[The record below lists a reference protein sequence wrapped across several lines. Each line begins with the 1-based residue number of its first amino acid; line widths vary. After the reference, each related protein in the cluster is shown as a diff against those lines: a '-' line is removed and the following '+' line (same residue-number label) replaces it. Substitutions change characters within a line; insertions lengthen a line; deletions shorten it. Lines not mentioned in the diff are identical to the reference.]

1 MKYEI
6 GDKVEIEKDHEY
18 NDEALSGLIEN
29 NYILTITSK
38 HPDNQLMETGFYR
51 VKEFDFMVWREEY
64 IKCLYKE
71 PIIEQVLDPINSRF
85 DILDL

>member
-1 MKYEI
+1 MKYKP
-6 GDKVEIEKDHEY
+6 GDVVEIKRNEDFNK
-18 NDEALSGLIEN
+18 EAISVLNET
-29 NYILTITSK
+29 NYILTIRSA

-64 IKCLYKE
+64 IKCLYE
-71 PIIEQVLDPINSRF
+71 ELVLDPINSRF